1 MSSKRSLL
9 LIVTLA
15 LVLAACGAT
24 PEPQTI
30 IETVEVE
37 KEVPVE
43 VTSIV
48 EVEKEVPVEVTSI
61 VEVEKEV
68 PVEVTSVVE
77 VEKEVAPEDIVDI
90 TLAYGRFLRISFGPG
105 PAPFDAIKEAV
116 SAQYPNINVQLNLTP
131 DSMNAWHDALAV
143 WLSAEDP
150 TVDIYGMDTPWVKE
164 FGSAGWAV
172 PLNDLAGIENLEDSG
187 LDTFSYEGDRL
198 GIPFWGS
205 LSGLFYRT
213 DLLEEYGF
221 EPPETFDDL
230 VEAAQAIT
238 ADNPEMS
245 GFVWP
250 GAKEESLV
258 MVWASMLYG
267 FGGEYFDDAGMCA
280 ADSPEGIAAVEFMAN
295 TIEDGISPPETSA
308 WGAEEAR
315 TRFAEGNA
323 VFLWHNADIVAWLD
337 DPERSAVGGNWGL
350 IPTPAQPDGRHSGIT
365 GGFSFAINPYTDN
378 LEEAIKVLE
387 VVASEE
393 VQKAFAIAWG
403 PVQYYKGLYDDPEV
417 QEVNTNSDAINAIL
431 PSALNRPPSSNY
443 AEVSTILQEEIHSA
457 ITGIKTVEAAL
468 EDACTRIDA
477 VEQ

>member
-1 MSSKRSLL
+1 MNASRSLL
-9 LIVTLA
+9 LLVA
-15 LVLAACGAT
+15 LLLVVAACGPAQE
-24 PEPQTI
+24 PETVIQ
-30 IETVEVE
+30 TVEVE

-105 PAPFDAIKEAV
+105 PAPFDAIKQAV
-116 SAQYPNINVQLNLTP
+116 AAKYPNINVQLNLTP
-131 DSMNAWHDALAV
+131 DNMNSWHDALAV

-164 FGSAGWAV
+164 FGAAGWAV
-172 PLNDLAGIENLEDSG
+172 PLNDLLDLENIEDSG
-187 LDTFSYEGDRL
+187 LDTFSYEGQRL
-198 GIPFWGS
+198 GVPFWGS
-205 LSGLFYRT
+205 LSGLFYRS

-221 EPPETFDDL
+221 EPPETFDEM
-230 VEAAQAIT
+230 VEAAEAIT

-245 GFVWP
+245 GFLWP

-280 ADSPEGIAAVEFMAN
+280 ANSPEGIAAVEFMAS
-295 TIEDGISPPETSA
+295 TIESGLSPEETTA
-308 WGAEEAR
+308 WGGEEAR

-323 VFLWHNADIVAWLD
+323 VFLWHNADIVSWLD
-337 DPERSAVGGNWGL
+337 DPERSAIGGNWGL
-350 IPTPAQPDGRHSGIT
+350 IPTPAQPDGRRSGIT
-365 GGFSFAINPYTDN
+365 GGFAFAINPYTDN
-378 LEEAIKVLE
+378 LDEAVKVLE

-403 PVQYYKGLYDDPEV
+403 PVQYYKGLYEAPEV
-417 QEVNTNSDAINAIL
+417 LEANANAEAISAIL

-457 ITGIKTVEAAL
+457 ITGIKPVEAAL
-468 EDACTRIDA
+468 DDACMRIDA